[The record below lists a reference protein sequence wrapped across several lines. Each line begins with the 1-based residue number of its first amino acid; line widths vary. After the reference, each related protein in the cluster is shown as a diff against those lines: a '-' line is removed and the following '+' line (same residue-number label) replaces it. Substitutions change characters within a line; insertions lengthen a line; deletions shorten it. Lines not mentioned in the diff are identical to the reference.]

1 MNEHDMQ
8 DERLQALAR
17 RLGAGA
23 AQRLDIERTA
33 AAVVRRLR
41 EQAPATPAWWLRP
54 VWLRVA
60 AAVVLML
67 GASVVYRGT
76 ARRAPA
82 VPAVA
87 WPPDEGLRDLTSD
100 QLRVLLQ
107 SLDQPILPVLEEEG
121 LVSSQETGLE
131 DLSSTQLRE
140 LLNSLEG

>member
-23 AQRLDIERTA
+23 AERLDVERTA

-41 EQAPATPAWWLRP
+41 EPAPATPTWWLRP
-54 VWLRVA
+54 TWLRVA
-60 AAVVLML
+60 AAVVLVL
-67 GASVVYRGT
+67 GAGVVYRGT
-76 ARRAPA
+76 ARHA

-100 QLRVLLQ
+100 QLRVLLH

-121 LVSSQETGLE
+121 LVPTQETGLE